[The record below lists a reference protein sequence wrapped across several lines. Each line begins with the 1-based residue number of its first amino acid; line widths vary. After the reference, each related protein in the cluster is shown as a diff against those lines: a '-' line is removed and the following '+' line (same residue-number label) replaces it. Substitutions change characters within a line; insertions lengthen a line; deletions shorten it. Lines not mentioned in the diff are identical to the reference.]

1 MPVKRNIDEIQE
13 PLKALLDEALP
24 SVASSA
30 QIFANA
36 PATTK
41 LIMLTIRAATVTMTF
56 DGSAATA
63 GANGHDWAVNNTS
76 SPYVFQMT
84 QSEALL
90 VRAIQSG
97 GTATGH
103 ITYFG

>member
-41 LIMLTIRAATVTMTF
+41 LIMLTIRVATVTMTF
-56 DGSAATA
+56 DGSTATTS
-63 GANGHDWAVNNTS
+63 NGHDWAVNSTS

-84 QSEALL
+84 KSEALL
-90 VRAIQSG
+90 VQAIQSG